1 MGTDVALMLGI
12 AHTLMTQGK
21 HDKVFLEK
29 YTTGYPQFEE
39 YLRGKSDNTPK
50 SAASAAEITGVPE
63 AQIVK
68 LAELMAANRTMLMAG
83 WGIQRQQY
91 GEQKHWM
98 LVTLAAMLGQIGT
111 PGGGFG
117 FSYHYS
123 NGGNPTRVGGV
134 LPEMSAAIAG
144 QASEAADDGGMT
156 AIPVA
161 RIVDALENP
170 RWQISA

>member
-1 MGTDVALMLGI
+1 
-12 AHTLMTQGK
+12 
-21 HDKVFLEK
+21 
-29 YTTGYPQFEE
+29 
-39 YLRGKSDNTPK
+39 
-50 SAASAAEITGVPE
+50 
-63 AQIVK
+63 
-68 LAELMAANRTMLMAG
+68 
-83 WGIQRQQY
+83 
-91 GEQKHWM
+91 M

-156 AIPVA
+156 GDSCCPYRRCAGKSW
-161 RIVDALENP
+161 
-170 RWQISA
+170 WQISA

>member
-1 MGTDVALMLGI
+1 
-12 AHTLMTQGK
+12 
-21 HDKVFLEK
+21 
-29 YTTGYPQFEE
+29 
-39 YLRGKSDNTPK
+39 
-50 SAASAAEITGVPE
+50 
-63 AQIVK
+63 
-68 LAELMAANRTMLMAG
+68 MAG

-134 LPEMSAAIAG
+134 LPEMYAAICRTG
-144 QASEAADDGGMT
+144 QRG
-156 AIPVA
+156 
-161 RIVDALENP
+161 R
-170 RWQISA
+170 

>member
-1 MGTDVALMLGI
+1 
-12 AHTLMTQGK
+12 
-21 HDKVFLEK
+21 
-29 YTTGYPQFEE
+29 
-39 YLRGKSDNTPK
+39 
-50 SAASAAEITGVPE
+50 
-63 AQIVK
+63 
-68 LAELMAANRTMLMAG
+68 MAANRTMLMAG

-161 RIVDALENP
+161 RIVDALEILVAN
-170 RWQISA
+170 ISITVKNKRIRISNDLVGGWR

>member
-1 MGTDVALMLGI
+1 
-12 AHTLMTQGK
+12 
-21 HDKVFLEK
+21 
-29 YTTGYPQFEE
+29 
-39 YLRGKSDNTPK
+39 
-50 SAASAAEITGVPE
+50 
-63 AQIVK
+63 
-68 LAELMAANRTMLMAG
+68 
-83 WGIQRQQY
+83 
-91 GEQKHWM
+91 
-98 LVTLAAMLGQIGT
+98 T

-170 RWQISA
+170 GGKYQHNGKEQTYPNIKMIWWAGGGNF

>member
-1 MGTDVALMLGI
+1 M
-12 AHTLMTQGK
+12 
-21 HDKVFLEK
+21 
-29 YTTGYPQFEE
+29 
-39 YLRGKSDNTPK
+39 
-50 SAASAAEITGVPE
+50 
-63 AQIVK
+63 
-68 LAELMAANRTMLMAG
+68 
-83 WGIQRQQY
+83 
-91 GEQKHWM
+91 
-98 LVTLAAMLGQIGT
+98 TLAAMLGQIGT

-170 RWQISA
+170 RAANISITVKSKRIRISK

>member
-1 MGTDVALMLGI
+1 
-12 AHTLMTQGK
+12 
-21 HDKVFLEK
+21 
-29 YTTGYPQFEE
+29 
-39 YLRGKSDNTPK
+39 SDNTPK
-50 SAASAAEITGVPE
+50 SAVWAAEITGVPE

-134 LPEMSAAIAG
+134 L
-144 QASEAADDGGMT
+144 
-156 AIPVA
+156 
-161 RIVDALENP
+161 
-170 RWQISA
+170 

>member
-1 MGTDVALMLGI
+1 
-12 AHTLMTQGK
+12 
-21 HDKVFLEK
+21 
-29 YTTGYPQFEE
+29 
-39 YLRGKSDNTPK
+39 
-50 SAASAAEITGVPE
+50 
-63 AQIVK
+63 
-68 LAELMAANRTMLMAG
+68 
-83 WGIQRQQY
+83 
-91 GEQKHWM
+91 
-98 LVTLAAMLGQIGT
+98 AMLGQIGT

-170 RWQISA
+170 GGKYQHNGKEQTYPNIKMIWWAGGGNFTHHQDTNRLIKAWQKPEMIVVSECYWTAA

>member
-1 MGTDVALMLGI
+1 
-12 AHTLMTQGK
+12 
-21 HDKVFLEK
+21 
-29 YTTGYPQFEE
+29 
-39 YLRGKSDNTPK
+39 
-50 SAASAAEITGVPE
+50 
-63 AQIVK
+63 
-68 LAELMAANRTMLMAG
+68 MAANRTMLMAG

-144 QASEAADDGGMT
+144 QASEAADDGGMRRFLL
-156 AIPVA
+156 PVSSMRWKILA
-161 RIVDALENP
+161 ANISITVKNKRI
-170 RWQISA
+170 RISK

>member
-1 MGTDVALMLGI
+1 
-12 AHTLMTQGK
+12 
-21 HDKVFLEK
+21 
-29 YTTGYPQFEE
+29 
-39 YLRGKSDNTPK
+39 
-50 SAASAAEITGVPE
+50 
-63 AQIVK
+63 
-68 LAELMAANRTMLMAG
+68 MAANRTMLMAG

-123 NGGNPTRVGGV
+123 IGGNPTRVGGV

-144 QASEAADDGGMT
+144 QASGAADDGGMR

-170 RWQISA
+170 GGKYQHNGMLGNIRNPVFRRIADIYSKLLCCLCINIVITYTVTHKKL